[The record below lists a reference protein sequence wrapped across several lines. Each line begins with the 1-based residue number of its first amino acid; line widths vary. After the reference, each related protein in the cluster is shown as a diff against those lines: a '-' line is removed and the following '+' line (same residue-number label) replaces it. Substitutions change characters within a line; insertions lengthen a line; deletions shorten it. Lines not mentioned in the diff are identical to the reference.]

1 MNSGKI
7 DFMNKID
14 KKDSIKVLILY
25 KDISSIILK
34 KLKKGVLIQDENYLK
49 LIIKKI
55 KSKNTILTDRTKE
68 ILINIFENEIKNP
81 IIINKESNIYI
92 NSLKKIN
99 KKFGN
104 IEKNNIKIKVTNIND
119 ENYLLNIMNK
129 IMLFLKNTKL
139 NKKEKDSLIF
149 DFFISKGFIE
159 IQLKIIIIETTI
171 TLLDRIIVFM
181 KDISKYEKK
190 INIF

>member
-1 MNSGKI
+1 MNISNIKFI
-7 DFMNKID
+7 NKID
-14 KKDSIKVLILY
+14 KKDYIKVLILVKNLY
-25 KDISSIILK
+25 SIVVK
-34 KLKKGVLIQDENYLK
+34 KLKKGESISDKDYFK
-49 LIIKKI
+49 LIINKI
-55 KSKNTILTDRTKE
+55 KNKKTILTDKTKE
-68 ILINIFENEIKNP
+68 TLINIFENEIKNP

-190 INIF
+190 K

>member
-1 MNSGKI
+1 MNISNIKFI
-7 DFMNKID
+7 NKID
-14 KKDSIKVLILY
+14 KKDSMKILILV
-25 KDISSIILK
+25 KNLHSIVLK
-34 KLKKGVLIQDENYLK
+34 KLKKGESISDKDYFK
-49 LIIKKI
+49 LIINKI
-55 KSKNTILTDRTKE
+55 KKTILTDKTKE
-68 ILINIFENEIKNP
+68 TLINIFENEIKNP

-139 NKKEKDSLIF
+139 NKKEKESLIF

-171 TLLDRIIVFM
+171 TLLDRIIAFM
-181 KDISKYEKK
+181 KVTSKYEKK
-190 INIF
+190 K

>member
-1 MNSGKI
+1 MNSVKI

-25 KDISSIILK
+25 KDILSIVLK

-119 ENYLLNIMNK
+119 EKYLLNIMNK

-190 INIF
+190 K

>member
-1 MNSGKI
+1 MNISNIKFI
-7 DFMNKID
+7 NKID
-14 KKDSIKVLILY
+14 KKDYIKVLILVKNIY
-25 KDISSIILK
+25 SIVVK
-34 KLKKGVLIQDENYLK
+34 KLKKGESISDKDYFK
-49 LIIKKI
+49 LIINKI
-55 KSKNTILTDRTKE
+55 KNKKTILTDKTKE
-68 ILINIFENEIKNP
+68 TLINIFENEIKNP

-190 INIF
+190 K